1 MTREELRQLI
11 ADVQKHKSELA
22 NVEVKTARGGTRR
35 QLDASLSAFA
45 IRTGSA
51 GVIVRLWNR
60 S

>member
-11 ADVQKHKSELA
+11 ADVQKRQSKLA
-22 NVEVKTARGGTRR
+22 NVEMKAARGVMPKR
-35 QLDASLSAFA
+35 LYELVSAFA

-51 GVIVRLWNR
+51 GVIVRLWTQ